1 MQVKML
7 EVSQKTAI
15 SCWPVTPEAAGSSP
29 VTPATLPTFFLE
41 KAIDFQHFSLF
52 CAFYVLFPASMPNIK
67 KGSRSY
73 DIGVQALCFSIN
85 KSLSNLP

>member
-52 CAFYVLFPASMPNIK
+52 CAFYVLFPASMTGVGE
-67 KGSRSY
+67 GSRGD
-73 DIGVQALCFSIN
+73 DIGVHILRRGVH
-85 KSLSNLP
+85 

>member
-1 MQVKML
+1 MQVEKS

-41 KAIDFQHFSLF
+41 KAIDFQHFSLI
-52 CAFYVLFPASMPNIK
+52 CPFYVLFPASMTGIS
-67 KGSRSY
+67 KGSRG
-73 DIGVQALCFSIN
+73 DNIGVHV
-85 KSLSNLP
+85 LSCGVH